1 MTEKQMSD
9 MTKSELLTIF
19 EQCNNQINMIDKK
32 CDEIIQI
39 RKNLDDGSL
48 LEKIRSAH
56 DESIQK
62 FNDIEQYHKEAL
74 SGSEEFES
82 MKTELEET
90 VAQFK
95 EAKKEMLGSHEE
107 GTDSGYIDEIKNS
120 LKEYKKKYNELYQQI
135 ETELL
140 SGATT
145 VSLSKNFND
154 KVEEYKKSRKRWE
167 SWLTGVFIFAVVGLF
182 VFSFYM
188 DIPLNTEELIFYIFR
203 TFSVIGIFVWLVVF
217 MGNRR
222 AENRKLEESYK
233 HKEMMARSFSG
244 YRKSI
249 ERLIDERD
257 DRALL
262 SQLMS
267 DLLEA
272 IKQDSSIFLSSK
284 GERHPLADAAERVKP
299 SKAQP

>member
-62 FNDIEQYHKEAL
+62 YNDIDIFHKEAL

-82 MKTELEET
+82 MKTELVET

-107 GTDSGYIDEIKNS
+107 GMDSGYIDEIKNS
-120 LKEYKKKYNELYQQI
+120 LKEYRKKYRELYREI
-135 ETELL
+135 EIELQ
-140 SGATT
+140 SGTTT
-145 VSLSKNFND
+145 VTLSKNFIG

-167 SWLTGVFIFAVVGLF
+167 SWLTGVFIFAIVGLF

-188 DIPLNTEELIFYIFR
+188 DIPSNTEELIFYMFR

-222 AENRKLEESYK
+222 AENRKLEEAYK

-249 ERLIDERD
+249 ERLIDEGE
-257 DRALL
+257 DRTLL
-262 SQLMS
+262 SRLMS

-284 GERHPLADAAERVKP
+284 GERHPLADAAEQAKSNKVK
-299 SKAQP
+299 S